1 MRRLS
6 PAPLLALLLAGS
18 LPHAAAEPALTSQ
31 LTTKL
36 VLNLAAAKQISA
48 AAEAEA
54 QRNGWKVSIV
64 IVDEAGELLHALR
77 MDDTPNNSL
86 PIALAKAK
94 HAANFRRD
102 TKFHED
108 ILTKGNQLVLTLPD
122 AMPLEGGVRLLAD
135 GRVIGG
141 IGVSGVQ
148 APQDGQVARAGAA
161 LLSP

>member
-1 MRRLS
+1 MKLS
-6 PAPLLALLLAGS
+6 TKACALALLLVCGQ
-18 LPHAAAEPALTSQ
+18 PHAMAEPALKPQ
-31 LTTKL
+31 LTTRL
-36 VLNLAAAKQISA
+36 VLNLAAVKQISA

-54 QRNGWKVSIV
+54 RRNQWNVSIAV
-64 IVDEAGELLHALR
+64 VDEAGELVHALR

-86 PIALAKAK
+86 PIAIAKAK

-108 ILTKGNQLVLTLPD
+108 ILSKGNQLVLALPD
-122 AMPLEGGVRLLAD
+122 AMPLDGGVRLVVD

-148 APQDGQVARAGAA
+148 SAQDGQIARAGAA

>member
-1 MRRLS
+1 MKPYSTRF
-6 PAPLLALLLAGS
+6 ALALLVAGTMS
-18 LPHAAAEPALTSQ
+18 HAGAEPALKSQ
-31 LTTKL
+31 LTSKL
-36 VLNLAAAKQISA
+36 ALNLAAVRQISA

-54 QRNGWKVSIV
+54 RRHQWNVSIA
-64 IVDEAGELLHALR
+64 IVDEAGELVHALR

-86 PIALAKAK
+86 PIAIAKAK

-122 AMPLEGGVRLLAD
+122 AMPLEGGVRLVVD

-148 APQDGQVARAGAA
+148 AAQDGQIARAGAA